1 MATSFPVP
9 CCVERVQH
17 MTSELLARLPT
28 LAGRGQKEAT
38 IVLNM
43 TADWPGLDDEGRN
56 IVYQRLYL
64 YALVASYGWPTAI
77 VATNAVGGDAVPLP
91 PGMTTITAARR
102 GRSQQGHRDAPQ
114 QQQQTQ
120 QPQQQRQP

>member
-1 MATSFPVP
+1 MVTSFPVP
-9 CCVERVQH
+9 CVERVQH
-17 MTSELLARLPT
+17 MASELLARLPT
-28 LAGRGQKEAT
+28 LAGRDQKEAT

-64 YALVASYGWPTAI
+64 YALVAAYSWPTAI
-77 VATNAVGGDAVPLP
+77 AATNAGGVDAVPLP

-102 GRSQQGHRDAPQ
+102 GRSQQRRRDPPQ
-114 QQQQTQ
+114 
-120 QPQQQRQP
+120 